1 MRFALFSVLLL
12 LSLEQPAAGQG
23 KTRAEKLLFKANACK
38 AKKDSTCAYRL
49 AEKAIREAPAFEQAY
64 STYGLWLFD
73 SRKFL
78 PSARIFAAAATKCPN
93 GKARFALPAARAYV
107 KAQKPDSA
115 LYWLSQTNTRND
127 ETRKIA
133 AMAMLTK
140 DLYVAR
146 DTNQVYKLDE
156 RINTRFPEFFP
167 SLSADGKTLYL
178 TRRIN
183 GVNEDFFQ
191 AHPDSCGGWFTAR
204 NMGYPPNTAFQESAQ
219 TVSADDH
226 YLFFMRSDNR
236 SENGWGRGGCDL
248 YLAYRVAP
256 DSAWSVPESF
266 GATINTPAFEG
277 MPSLSPDISDLYFV
291 SDRPGGYGGMD
302 IWVSHFSFGLWQ
314 LPVNLGPQINTA
326 GNETAPFISS
336 DNRTLYFSSDGHPG
350 IGGSDLY
357 KSSKITDSVWEIP
370 VNLGIPINSGA
381 DENSIFVCP
390 DGHRAF
396 FASDRGN
403 ADGNLDIYET
413 TLPQKLAPQSTV
425 FVMCSIYDSLTHD
438 PALLG
443 NITLYDTLGN
453 ELAQYH
459 ANKGDGSLL
468 MSLPAGQT
476 FFYEVKGFNYTK
488 SEGSVN
494 FPAACEKWCTI
505 RFPLLPRNYVKP
517 TQDSLL
523 LTVFFAK
530 NVVALQ
536 DSQLVL
542 LQTALHDWTGQK
554 EVTVFV
560 NGYTDNT
567 GTPLIN
573 TEKSTIRA
581 NAIAAYIAGLGF
593 DPANILAT
601 GFGDSNPL
609 APNDSPE
616 NQDRNRR
623 VELVIRW

>member
-1 MRFALFSVLLL
+1 MRFVLFTAILLL
-12 LSLEQPAAGQG
+12 FFEQPASGQG
-23 KTRAEKLLFKANACK
+23 KTRAEKFLFKANAYK
-38 AKKDSTCAYRL
+38 AKKDTARAYHF
-49 AEKAIREAPAFEQAY
+49 AEMAIKENPSFEQAY
-64 STYGLWLFD
+64 STYGVWLFD
-73 SRKFL
+73 SKKFL
-78 PSARIFAAAATKCPN
+78 RSARVFAAAANKCRD
-93 GKARFALPAARAYV
+93 GKARFALPASRSYV
-107 KAQKPDSA
+107 KTQKPDSA
-115 LYWLSQTNTRND
+115 LYWLSQTNIRNE
-127 ETRKIA
+127 ETQKIA
-133 AMAMLTK
+133 AAAMLAR
-140 DLYVAR
+140 DLYIAR
-146 DTNQVYKLDE
+146 DTNQVFKLDE

-183 GVNEDFFQ
+183 GVNEDFFL
-191 AHPDSCGGWFTAR
+191 AHPDSCGGWLTAR
-204 NMGYPPNTAFQESAQ
+204 NMGYPPNTAFQESAH
-219 TVSADDH
+219 TISADDH

-291 SDRPGGYGGMD
+291 SDRPGGYGGLD

-314 LPVNLGPQINTA
+314 LPVNLGSRINTN

-336 DNRTLYFSSDGHPG
+336 DNKTLYFSSDGHPG
-350 IGGSDLY
+350 IGGTDLY
-357 KSSKITDSVWEIP
+357 RSKKITDSVWEAP

-381 DENSIFVCP
+381 DDNSIFVCA
-390 DGHRAF
+390 DGQRAF

-403 ADGNLDIYET
+403 ADGDLDIYET
-413 TLPQKLAPQSTV
+413 TLPQKVAPQRTA
-425 FVMCSIYDSLTHD
+425 FAMCSIYDSLTHT

-443 NITLYDTLGN
+443 NITLYDTQGN

-459 ANKGDGSLL
+459 ANKGDGSVL
-468 MSLPAGQT
+468 MSLPVDQT
-476 FFYEVKGFNYTK
+476 FYYEVKGFNYTK
-488 SEGSVN
+488 SEGSIN
-494 FPAACEKWCTI
+494 FPGACEKWCTLH
-505 RFPLLPRNYVKP
+505 FPLLPRDYIKP
-517 TQDSLL
+517 TRDSLL

-530 NVVALQ
+530 NIVALQ

-542 LQTALHDWTGQK
+542 IRSALQNWIGQK
-554 EVTVFV
+554 EVTVFI

-581 NAIAAYIAGLGF
+581 NAIAEQVTALGF
-593 DPANILAT
+593 EPGSILAT

-609 APNDSPE
+609 TPNDSPE
-616 NQDRNRR
+616 NQDMNRR
-623 VELVIRW
+623 VEMVIRW

>member
-1 MRFALFSVLLL
+1 MRFALFTALLL
-12 LSLEQPAAGQG
+12 LSLEQPASGQE
-23 KTRAEKLLFKANACK
+23 KTRAEKLLSKANAYK
-38 AKKDSTCAYRL
+38 AKKDSVRAYRF
-49 AEKAIREAPAFEQAY
+49 AAMAIKENPSFEQAY
-64 STYGLWLFD
+64 GTYGIWLFD
-73 SRKFL
+73 SRRFL
-78 PSARIFAAAATKCPN
+78 SAARVFAAAARSCPN
-93 GKARFALPAARAYV
+93 GKARFALPAARSYV

-115 LYWLSQTNTRND
+115 LYWLSQTNVRNE
-127 ETRKIA
+127 ETQKIA
-133 AMAMLTK
+133 AAATLTK
-140 DLYVAR
+140 DLLVAR
-146 DTNQVYKLDE
+146 DTNQVYQLDE
-156 RINTRFPEFFP
+156 RINTPYADFFP

-183 GVNEDFFQ
+183 GVNEDFFL

-204 NMGYPPNTAFQESAQ
+204 NMGYPPNTAFQESAH
-219 TVSADDH
+219 TISADDH

-236 SENGWGRGGCDL
+236 SENGWGRGGYDL

-291 SDRPGGYGGMD
+291 SDRPGGYGGLD

-314 LPVNLGPQINTA
+314 LPVNLGPQVNTA
-326 GNETAPFISS
+326 GNETAPFICS
-336 DNRTLYFSSDGHPG
+336 DNHTLYFSSDGHPG

-357 KSSKITDSVWEIP
+357 RSRKISDSVWETP
-370 VNLGIPINSGA
+370 VNLGIPINSAA

-396 FASDRGN
+396 FASDLGN

-413 TLPQKLAPQSTV
+413 TLPQKLSPQSTV
-425 FVMCSIYDSLTHD
+425 FVMCSVYDSLTHE

-443 NITLYDTLGN
+443 NVTLYDTLGN

-468 MSLPAGQT
+468 MSLPSGQT
-476 FFYEVKGFNYTK
+476 FYYEAKGFNYKK
-488 SEGSVN
+488 SEGTIN
-494 FPAACEKWCTI
+494 FPGACEKWCTLS
-505 RFPLLPRNYVKP
+505 FPLLPRDYVKP

-542 LQTALHDWTGQK
+542 LQAALHNWIGQK
-554 EVTVFV
+554 EVTLFV

-581 NAIAAYIAGLGF
+581 NAIAAYLSGLGF
-593 DPANILAT
+593 DTTAVQAT